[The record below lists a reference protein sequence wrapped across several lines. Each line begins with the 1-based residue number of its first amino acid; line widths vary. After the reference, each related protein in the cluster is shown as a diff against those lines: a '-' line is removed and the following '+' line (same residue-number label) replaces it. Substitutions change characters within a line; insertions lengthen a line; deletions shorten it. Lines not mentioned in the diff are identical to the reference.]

1 MRPTNTARY
10 SIVVKNRPGELAK
23 LTKLLSD
30 AGVNV
35 GGLMIANLGDKA
47 SIQFAT
53 RRECGLRRWPRR
65 TSGLKRNAPQRAAP
79 RPFVFSYF
87 LA

>member
-1 MRPTNTARY
+1 MRPINTARY

-30 AGVNV
+30 AGMNV
-35 GGLMIANLGDKA
+35 GGLTIANLGDKA

-53 RRECGLRRWPRR
+53 QRERGRRRWPRAAG
-65 TSGLKRNAPQRAAP
+65 GLKRNSPQRAAP
-79 RPFVFSYF
+79 RPLVFTYL

>member
-1 MRPTNTARY
+1 MQREQASRY

-30 AGVNV
+30 AGMNV
-35 GGLMIANLGDKA
+35 SGLRIANLGDKS

-53 RRECGLRRWPRR
+53 PRENGRKHGMRRQGR
-65 TSGLKRNAPQRAAP
+65 TPPLG
-79 RPFVFSYF
+79 
-87 LA
+87 